1 MESYNASSIKTME
14 GLDHV
19 RAKPG
24 MWGFIPDTTHGNL
37 MQIKETLDNSVDECL
52 DPLKQYVIEITFFV
66 KGADYQVAVRDF
78 GRGIPLEKLKDIFTT
93 LFTSGKYE
101 DGVYE
106 ASVGTNGVGSKVTA
120 ALSKRFVALTKR
132 ADGFGFIEVKQG
144 KTSDLCFVKK
154 PKDRAAATNGTIV
167 YFEPDPS
174 VLKATGEFI
183 SSGGIEEHIGLDKFI
198 DTFSKNITIIVRKE
212 SKLIPESFW
221 KKDRQEI
228 WEFLSDKHGELVYE
242 TDPNRTPMQ
251 YVQEMFGLS
260 DKITWELGKLS
271 KVQREQSSED
281 RLGFNIEL
289 FMDAKS
295 MSKHGLLAAINRT
308 PIDKPDSSH
317 LKVLSTMLK
326 QYLVSFIEDKDIALF
341 FENHYDLPI
350 SGSVLVD
357 WRRAAFVGQDKRQ
370 FKDTDFEI
378 AFRGALRKQL
388 NTRPPELWETAF
400 ELMAE
405 DIAEK
410 FNKYFNKSLKLGKSL
425 KDIKLNHP
433 GSYASCKSKD
443 SSIIELFITEGDSA
457 GGRVQEVRDE
467 FFQAI
472 YKMRGKPFNA
482 VKGPADKLN
491 ANLIYQDIVAL
502 LGVSPKDTNL
512 DKMRFSRIIITT
524 DADYDGKHI
533 TALVIGMIM
542 QINPRIISEG
552 KVYIANPPLYGIA
565 TKNKTIFLRD
575 QAAMDEIRIDT
586 LYRELFDIELEYGK
600 VCESLTHDQ
609 FIALCRRVVLIGR
622 IANNLSK
629 TLNVSPRTLE
639 RLLHVVDLIDGDD
652 AKLPK
657 ICEIL
662 SVDNAIYQRNTNSLI
677 LVVEQIE
684 EVIPLDNLVK
694 ELKAYLLPLYAQ
706 MHWDK
711 INLYCTTRHSE
722 KYLHEPTTPIKL
734 YEDFSTLDGLFTL
747 SRYKG
752 LGEMPADDLFFTCV
766 DPKTRCFTRVTSI
779 GSVDRIYD
787 MLGVNTDA
795 RKRLIENDYISHDSL
810 E

>member
-1 MESYNASSIKTME
+1 
-14 GLDHV
+14 
-19 RAKPG
+19 
-24 MWGFIPDTTHGNL
+24 
-37 MQIKETLDNSVDECL
+37 
-52 DPLKQYVIEITFFV
+52 
-66 KGADYQVAVRDF
+66 
-78 GRGIPLEKLKDIFTT
+78 
-93 LFTSGKYE
+93 
-101 DGVYE
+101 
-106 ASVGTNGVGSKVTA
+106 
-120 ALSKRFVALTKR
+120 
-132 ADGFGFIEVKQG
+132 
-144 KTSDLCFVKK
+144 
-154 PKDRAAATNGTIV
+154 
-167 YFEPDPS
+167 
-174 VLKATGEFI
+174 
-183 SSGGIEEHIGLDKFI
+183 
-198 DTFSKNITIIVRKE
+198 
-212 SKLIPESFW
+212 
-221 KKDRQEI
+221 
-228 WEFLSDKHGELVYE
+228 
-242 TDPNRTPMQ
+242 
-251 YVQEMFGLS
+251 
-260 DKITWELGKLS
+260 
-271 KVQREQSSED
+271 
-281 RLGFNIEL
+281 
-289 FMDAKS
+289 
-295 MSKHGLLAAINRT
+295 
-308 PIDKPDSSH
+308 
-317 LKVLSTMLK
+317 
-326 QYLVSFIEDKDIALF
+326 
-341 FENHYDLPI
+341 
-350 SGSVLVD
+350 
-357 WRRAAFVGQDKRQ
+357 
-370 FKDTDFEI
+370 
-378 AFRGALRKQL
+378 
-388 NTRPPELWETAF
+388 
-400 ELMAE
+400 
-405 DIAEK
+405 
-410 FNKYFNKSLKLGKSL
+410 
-425 KDIKLNHP
+425 
-433 GSYASCKSKD
+433 
-443 SSIIELFITEGDSA
+443 
-457 GGRVQEVRDE
+457 
-467 FFQAI
+467 
-472 YKMRGKPFNA
+472 
-482 VKGPADKLN
+482 
-491 ANLIYQDIVAL
+491 LIYQDIVAL